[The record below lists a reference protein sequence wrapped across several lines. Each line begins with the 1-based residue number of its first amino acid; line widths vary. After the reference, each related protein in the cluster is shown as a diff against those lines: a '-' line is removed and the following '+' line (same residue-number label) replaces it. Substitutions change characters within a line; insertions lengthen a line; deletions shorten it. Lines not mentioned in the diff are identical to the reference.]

1 METIPEEIISR
12 PSLLLRI
19 IKAIRC
25 KMSCCSGSSCQLG
38 EFDEKPHPAVETRDF
53 EEY

>member
-1 METIPEEIISR
+1 MVEDEVIKKLPLI
-12 PSLLLRI
+12 LRI

-25 KMSCCSGSSCQLG
+25 KFKCCSGSSCELG
-38 EFDEKPHPAVETRDF
+38 QEEPHPAVETRDF